1 MNKNIKLNQKGETLI
16 EALGALAIVAIVI
29 TAVTMVVTT
38 ALSNALFNEN
48 QTLATKF
55 AQQGVEAVRQVRN
68 ANYTAYR
75 SYNGL
80 YCLGKGQTTL
90 GTPQST
96 CPTPNADTFIRS
108 VTIEQSPGC
117 APNVSRVI
125 VNVAFTSG
133 KCQPNAY
140 CHVQTH
146 SSCLSTVNP
155 NRGI

>member
-1 MNKNIKLNQKGETLI
+1 MNKHPNWQKGETLI

-29 TAVTMVVTT
+29 TAVTMVITT

-55 AQQGVEAVRQVRN
+55 AQQGIETVRQVRN
-68 ANYTAYR
+68 TDYSAYR

-90 GTPQST
+90 GTPQSR
-96 CPTPNADTFIRS
+96 CSTPNADTFIRS

-125 VNVAFTSG
+125 VRVAFTSG
-133 KCQPNAY
+133 KCQPNTY
-140 CHVQTH
+140 CHAQTH
-146 SSCLSTVNP
+146 TSCLSTVNP
-155 NRGI
+155 NKGL